1 MNNKQNDR
9 TACTDSRDHAVNYA
23 VPKSALQAEQPQ
35 GRFPKHGADQRI
47 TALYER
53 LSRDDEQ
60 LGDSNSIV
68 NQKKMLESYAEQN
81 GYTNIVHYTDDGY
94 SGGSFDRPDWKRL
107 IEDIEAGKVG
117 TVITKDMSRIG
128 RNYLEVGY
136 YTEVFFGQRDIHF
149 IAIANGVDS
158 NNQGSS
164 EFAPFLNVM
173 NEWYLRDCSRKI
185 KATMQSLGNSG
196 KHIASHAAY
205 GYKKDPEDKHKWI
218 IDEEAAEIVRRI
230 YQLCIEGNGIQ
241 MIAKQLQA
249 DKIETPGYYQAKRSK
264 GAFQNRLNVLD
275 PYKWSGT
282 MVKHILTKPDYL
294 GYTVN
299 FRTTS
304 KSYKDKKSIQNPP
317 EKWAVFEGTQEPLVD
332 LETWQLCQKLLGTP
346 RRCDTIEEPNPFTG
360 LVYCADCGEKMY
372 NQRSR
377 PFTDLVGRKH
387 PGADVYNCSTY
398 KLSKKHPGK
407 SCFSH
412 HISTT
417 SLMEL
422 VLFTIRTVSQY
433 AIANRDDFIA
443 RVREASALQQDNS
456 AKEMKRKLNRDKKR
470 YDELDLLYKRL
481 YESYA
486 VGKISE
492 EKFDMLSGGY
502 EREQKELK
510 ISIEEAEKA
519 LADFEKDTVN
529 IDSFLVLAKKYTDFT
544 ELTTPMLN
552 EFVDKILVHAPDR
565 STGERTQE
573 VEIYL
578 NFIGNI
584 GVPAP
589 EPTPEEL
596 EQMEK
601 DKYWKEVY
609 RKRKDKELARR
620 KRIREERKA
629 QKAEQFAKGQAEIIE
644 NFNEDMKDN
653 PPSLP
658 FEVRKTPSA

>member
-1 MNNKQNDR
+1 MNNKQIDG
-9 TACTDSRDHAVNYA
+9 
-23 VPKSALQAEQPQ
+23 L
-35 GRFPKHGADQRI
+35 I

-68 NQKKMLESYAEQN
+68 NQKKMLETYCEQN

-117 TVITKDMSRIG
+117 MVITKDMSRIG

-136 YTEVFFGQRDIHF
+136 YTEIYFGQKNIRF

-158 NNQGSS
+158 ENQGSS

-185 KATMQSLGNSG
+185 RATKQVIGNSG
-196 KHIASHAAY
+196 KHISSHAPY
-205 GYKKDPEDKHKWI
+205 GYKKDPEDKHHWLV
-218 IDEEAAEIVRRI
+218 DEEAAEVVRRI
-230 YQLCIEGNGIQ
+230 YRLCIEGKGIQ

-249 DKIETPGYYQAKRSK
+249 DKIETPGYYQAKRSNGVYK
-264 GAFQNRLNVLD
+264 NRLDVLD

-317 EKWAVFEGTQEPLVD
+317 EKWAVFEGTQEPIID

-346 RRCDTIEEPNPFTG
+346 RRCDTIEESNPFTG

-377 PFTDLVGRKH
+377 PFTDSVGTKH
-387 PGADVYNCSTY
+387 SGTDAYNCSTY
-398 KLSKKHPGK
+398 KLSKKNKGK
-407 SCFSH
+407 GCFAH
-412 HISTT
+412 HISTN
-417 SLMEL
+417 SLREI
-422 VLFTIRTVSQY
+422 VLFTVRTVSQY
-433 AIANRDDFIA
+433 AIANKDDFIA
-443 RVREASALQQDNS
+443 RVREASAVQQDNT
-456 AKEMKRKLNRDKKR
+456 AKELKRKLNKDKRR
-470 YDELDLLYKRL
+470 YEELDVLYKRL

-492 EKFDMLSGGY
+492 EKFDMLSSGY
-502 EREQKELK
+502 EQEQKELK
-510 ISIEEAEKA
+510 ISISEAENA
-519 LADFEKDTVN
+519 VEQFEKDSVN
-529 IDSFLVLAKKYTDFT
+529 IDAFLSLAAKYTDFS
-544 ELTTPMLN
+544 ELTKPMIN
-552 EFVDKILVHAPDR
+552 EFIDKIVVHAPDR
-565 STGERTQE
+565 STGERIQE

-578 NFIGNI
+578 NFVGNI
-584 GVPAP
+584 SIPAP

-601 DKYWKEVY
+601 DRYWKELY
-609 RKRKDKELARR
+609 RKRRDKELARR
-620 KRIREERKA
+620 KRIRAEEKA
-629 QKAEQFAKGQAEIIE
+629 KKAAQFAQTQADIIE
-644 NFNEDMKDN
+644 SFAEDMKDN
-653 PPSLP
+653 PPTLP
-658 FEVRKTPSA
+658 FEVRQVPSA

>member
-1 MNNKQNDR
+1 MNNKQIDG
-9 TACTDSRDHAVNYA
+9 
-23 VPKSALQAEQPQ
+23 L
-35 GRFPKHGADQRI
+35 I

-68 NQKKMLESYAEQN
+68 NQKKMLETYCEQN

-117 TVITKDMSRIG
+117 MVITKDMSRIG

-136 YTEVFFGQRDIHF
+136 YTEIYFGQKNIRF

-158 NNQGSS
+158 ENQGSS

-185 KATMQSLGNSG
+185 RATKQVIGNSG
-196 KHIASHAAY
+196 KHISSHAPY
-205 GYKKDPEDKHKWI
+205 GYKKDPEDKHHWLV
-218 IDEEAAEIVRRI
+218 DEEAAEVVRRI
-230 YQLCIEGNGIQ
+230 YRLCIEGKGIQ

-249 DKIETPGYYQAKRSK
+249 DKIETPGYYQAKRSNGVYK
-264 GAFQNRLNVLD
+264 NRLDVLD

-317 EKWAVFEGTQEPLVD
+317 DKWAVFEGTQEPIID

-346 RRCDTIEEPNPFTG
+346 RRCDTIEESNPFTG

-377 PFTDLVGRKH
+377 PFTDSIGTKH
-387 PGADVYNCSTY
+387 SGTDAYNCSTY
-398 KLSKKHPGK
+398 KLSKKNKGK
-407 SCFSH
+407 GCFAH
-412 HISTT
+412 HISTN
-417 SLMEL
+417 SLREI
-422 VLFTIRTVSQY
+422 VLFTVKTVSQY
-433 AIANRDDFIA
+433 AIANKDDFIA
-443 RVREASALQQDNS
+443 RVREASAVQQDNT
-456 AKEMKRKLNRDKKR
+456 AKELKRKLNKDKRR
-470 YDELDLLYKRL
+470 YEELDVLYKRL

-492 EKFDMLSGGY
+492 EKFDMLSIGY
-502 EREQKELK
+502 EQEQKELK
-510 ISIEEAEKA
+510 ISISEAENA
-519 LADFEKDTVN
+519 VEQFEKDSVN
-529 IDSFLVLAKKYTDFT
+529 IDAFLSLAAKYTDFS
-544 ELTTPMLN
+544 ELTKPMIN
-552 EFVDKILVHAPDR
+552 EFIDKIVVHAPDR
-565 STGERTQE
+565 STGERIQE

-578 NFIGNI
+578 NFVGNI
-584 GVPAP
+584 SIPAP

-601 DKYWKEVY
+601 DRYWKELY
-609 RKRKDKELARR
+609 RKRRDKELARR
-620 KRIREERKA
+620 KRIRAEEKTKKA
-629 QKAEQFAKGQAEIIE
+629 AQFAQTQAEIIE
-644 NFNEDMKDN
+644 SYNEEIKEN
-653 PPSLP
+653 PPTLP
-658 FEVRKTPSA
+658 FEVRQVPSA

>member
-1 MNNKQNDR
+1 MNNKQIDG
-9 TACTDSRDHAVNYA
+9 
-23 VPKSALQAEQPQ
+23 L
-35 GRFPKHGADQRI
+35 I

-68 NQKKMLESYAEQN
+68 NQKKMLETYCEQN

-117 TVITKDMSRIG
+117 MVITKDMSRIG

-136 YTEVFFGQRDIHF
+136 YTEIYFGQKNIRF

-158 NNQGSS
+158 ENQGSS

-185 KATMQSLGNSG
+185 RATKQVIGNSG
-196 KHIASHAAY
+196 KHISSHAPY
-205 GYKKDPEDKHKWI
+205 GYKKDPEDKHHWLV
-218 IDEEAAEIVRRI
+218 DEEAAEIVRRI
-230 YQLCIEGNGIQ
+230 YRLCIEGKGIQ

-249 DKIETPGYYQAKRSK
+249 DKIETPGYYQAKRSNGVYK
-264 GAFQNRLNVLD
+264 NRLDVLD

-317 EKWAVFEGTQEPLVD
+317 EKWAVFEGTQDPIID

-346 RRCDTIEEPNPFTG
+346 RRCDTIEESNPFTG

-377 PFTDLVGRKH
+377 PFTDSVGTKH
-387 PGADVYNCSTY
+387 SGTDAYNCSTY
-398 KLSKKHPGK
+398 KLSKKNKGK
-407 SCFSH
+407 GCFAH
-412 HISTT
+412 HISTN
-417 SLMEL
+417 SLREI
-422 VLFTIRTVSQY
+422 VLFTVKTVSQY
-433 AIANRDDFIA
+433 AIANKDDFIA
-443 RVREASALQQDNS
+443 RVREASAVQQDNT
-456 AKEMKRKLNRDKKR
+456 AKELKRKLNKDKRR
-470 YDELDLLYKRL
+470 YEELDVLYKRL

-492 EKFDMLSGGY
+492 EKFDMLSSGY
-502 EREQKELK
+502 EQEQKELK
-510 ISIEEAEKA
+510 ISISEAENA
-519 LADFEKDTVN
+519 VEQFEKDSVN
-529 IDSFLVLAKKYTDFT
+529 IDAFLSLAAKYTDFS
-544 ELTTPMLN
+544 ELTKPMIN
-552 EFVDKILVHAPDR
+552 EFIDKIVVHAPDR
-565 STGERTQE
+565 STGERIQE

-578 NFIGNI
+578 NFVGNI
-584 GVPAP
+584 SIPAP

-601 DKYWKEVY
+601 DRYWKELY
-609 RKRKDKELARR
+609 RKRRDKELARR
-620 KRIREERKA
+620 KRIRAEEKA
-629 QKAEQFAKGQAEIIE
+629 KKAAQFAQTQAEIIE
-644 NFNEDMKDN
+644 SFAEDMKDN
-653 PPSLP
+653 PPTLP
-658 FEVRKTPSA
+658 FEVRQVPSA

>member
-1 MNNKQNDR
+1 MNNKQIDG
-9 TACTDSRDHAVNYA
+9 
-23 VPKSALQAEQPQ
+23 L
-35 GRFPKHGADQRI
+35 I

-68 NQKKMLESYAEQN
+68 NQKKMLETYCEQN
-81 GYTNIVHYTDDGY
+81 GYTNIAHYTDDGY

-117 TVITKDMSRIG
+117 MVITKDMSRIG

-136 YTEVFFGQRDIHF
+136 YTEIYFGQKNIRF

-158 NNQGSS
+158 ENQGSS

-185 KATMQSLGNSG
+185 RATKQVIGNSG
-196 KHIASHAAY
+196 KHISSHAPY
-205 GYKKDPEDKHKWI
+205 GYKKDPEDKHHWLV
-218 IDEEAAEIVRRI
+218 DEEAAEVVRRI
-230 YQLCIEGNGIQ
+230 YRLCIEGKGIQ

-249 DKIETPGYYQAKRSK
+249 DKIETPGYYQAKRSNGVYK
-264 GAFQNRLNVLD
+264 NRLDVLD

-317 EKWAVFEGTQEPLVD
+317 EKWAVFEGTQDPIID

-346 RRCDTIEEPNPFTG
+346 RRCDTIEESNPFTG

-377 PFTDLVGRKH
+377 PFTDSIGTKH
-387 PGADVYNCSTY
+387 SGTDAYNCSTY
-398 KLSKKHPGK
+398 KLSKKNKGK
-407 SCFSH
+407 GCFAH
-412 HISTT
+412 HISTN
-417 SLMEL
+417 SLREI
-422 VLFTIRTVSQY
+422 VLFTVKTVSQY
-433 AIANRDDFIA
+433 AIANKDDFIA
-443 RVREASALQQDNS
+443 RVREASAVQQDNT
-456 AKEMKRKLNRDKKR
+456 AKELKRKLNKDKRR
-470 YDELDLLYKRL
+470 YEELDVLYKRL

-492 EKFDMLSGGY
+492 EKFDMLSSGY
-502 EREQKELK
+502 EQEQKELK
-510 ISIEEAEKA
+510 ISISEAENA
-519 LADFEKDTVN
+519 VEQFEKDSVN
-529 IDSFLVLAKKYTDFT
+529 IDAFLTLAAKYTDFT
-544 ELTTPMLN
+544 ELTKPMIN
-552 EFVDKILVHAPDR
+552 EFIDKIVVHAPDR
-565 STGERTQE
+565 STGERIQE

-578 NFIGNI
+578 NFVGNI
-584 GVPAP
+584 SIPAP

-601 DKYWKEVY
+601 DRYWKELY
-609 RKRKDKELARR
+609 RKRRDKELARR
-620 KRIREERKA
+620 KRIRAEEKA
-629 QKAEQFAKGQAEIIE
+629 KKAAQFAQNQAEIIE
-644 NFNEDMKDN
+644 SFAEDMKEN
-653 PPSLP
+653 PPTLP
-658 FEVRKTPSA
+658 FEVRQVPSA

>member
-1 MNNKQNDR
+1 MNNKQIDG
-9 TACTDSRDHAVNYA
+9 
-23 VPKSALQAEQPQ
+23 L
-35 GRFPKHGADQRI
+35 I
-47 TALYER
+47 IALYER

-68 NQKKMLESYAEQN
+68 NQKKMLETYCEQN

-117 TVITKDMSRIG
+117 MVITKDMSRIG

-136 YTEVFFGQRDIHF
+136 YTEIYFGQRDIRF

-158 NNQGSS
+158 ENQGSS

-185 KATMQSLGNSG
+185 RATKQVIGNSG
-196 KHIASHAAY
+196 KHISSHAPY
-205 GYKKDPEDKHKWI
+205 GYKKDPEDKHHWLV
-218 IDEEAAEIVRRI
+218 DEEAAEVVRRI
-230 YQLCIEGNGIQ
+230 YRLCIEGKGIQ

-249 DKIETPGYYQAKRSK
+249 DKIETPGYYQAKRSNGVYK
-264 GAFQNRLNVLD
+264 NRLDVLD

-317 EKWAVFEGTQEPLVD
+317 EKWAVFEGTQEPIID

-346 RRCDTIEEPNPFTG
+346 RRCDTIEESNPFTG

-377 PFTDLVGRKH
+377 PFTDSIGTKH
-387 PGADVYNCSTY
+387 SGTDAYNCSTY
-398 KLSKKHPGK
+398 KLSKKNKGK
-407 SCFSH
+407 GCFAH
-412 HISTT
+412 HISTN
-417 SLMEL
+417 SLREI
-422 VLFTIRTVSQY
+422 VLFTVKTVSQY
-433 AIANRDDFIA
+433 AIANKDDFIA
-443 RVREASALQQDNS
+443 RVREASAVQQDNT
-456 AKEMKRKLNRDKKR
+456 AKELKRKLNKDKRR
-470 YDELDLLYKRL
+470 YEELDVLYKRL

-492 EKFDMLSGGY
+492 EKFDMLSSGY
-502 EREQKELK
+502 EQEQKELK
-510 ISIEEAEKA
+510 ISISEAENA
-519 LADFEKDTVN
+519 VEQFEKDSVN
-529 IDSFLVLAKKYTDFT
+529 IDAFLSLAAKYTDFS
-544 ELTTPMLN
+544 ELTKPMIN
-552 EFVDKILVHAPDR
+552 EFIDKIVVHAPDR
-565 STGERTQE
+565 STGERIQE

-578 NFIGNI
+578 NFVGNI
-584 GVPAP
+584 SIPAP

-601 DKYWKEVY
+601 DRYWKELY
-609 RKRKDKELARR
+609 RKRRDKELARR
-620 KRIREERKA
+620 KRIRAEEKA
-629 QKAEQFAKGQAEIIE
+629 KKAAQFAQTQAEIIE
-644 NFNEDMKDN
+644 SFAEDMKDN
-653 PPSLP
+653 PPTLP
-658 FEVRKTPSA
+658 FEVRQVPSA

>member
-1 MNNKQNDR
+1 MNNKQIGG
-9 TACTDSRDHAVNYA
+9 
-23 VPKSALQAEQPQ
+23 K
-35 GRFPKHGADQRI
+35 I

-107 IEDIEAGKVG
+107 IEDIEADKVA

-185 KATMQSLGNSG
+185 KATKQIIGNSG
-196 KHIASHAAY
+196 KHLSAHAPY
-205 GYKKDPEDKHKWI
+205 GYKKDPEDCHRWI
-218 IDEEAAEIVRRI
+218 VDEEAAEVVRYI
-230 YQLCIEGNGIQ
+230 YRLCIEGNGTQ
-241 MIAKQLQA
+241 MIARRLR
-249 DKIETPGYYQAKRSK
+249 DEHIETPGYYHAKRNVGVYK
-264 GAFQNRLNVLD
+264 NRIDQLS
-275 PYKWSGT
+275 PYDWYCRS
-282 MVKHILTKPDYL
+282 VREILTKPDYL

-299 FRTTS
+299 FRTSS
-304 KSYKDKKSIQNPP
+304 KSYKDRKNVFNPP
-317 EKWAVFEGTQEPLVD
+317 EKWAVFEGTHEPLVD
-332 LETWQLCQKLLGTP
+332 LETWQLCQKLVGTP
-346 RRCDTIEEPNPFTG
+346 RRSDTFDQANPLTG
-360 LVYCADCGEKMY
+360 LVFCADCGAKMY
-372 NQRSR
+372 NHRTKASANKDGKKTWG
-377 PFTDLVGRKH
+377 FDTYD
-387 PGADVYNCSTY
+387 CSTY
-398 KLSKKHPGK
+398 KITAHKVDRT
-407 SCFSH
+407 CCSH
-412 HISTT
+412 HISTK
-417 SLMEL
+417 SLRSL
-422 VLFTIRTVSQY
+422 ILFTIKTVSQY
-433 AIANRDDFIA
+433 AITNREDFIA
-443 RVREASALQQDNS
+443 RVREASALRQDTT
-456 AKEMKRKLNRDKKR
+456 AKEMKRKLNKDKRR
-470 YDELDLLYKRL
+470 YDELDVLYKRL

-502 EREQKELK
+502 EQEQKELK
-510 ISIEEAEKA
+510 AAIEAAERA
-519 LADFEKDTVN
+519 LADFEKSTVN
-529 IDSFLVLAKKYTDFT
+529 IDSFLALAKKYTDFT

-552 EFVDKILVHAPDR
+552 EFVEKILVHAPDR
-565 STGERTQE
+565 SMGERTQE

-584 GVPAP
+584 EVPAP

-596 EQMEK
+596 EQMKIDQYWK
-601 DKYWKEVY
+601 DKY
-609 RKRKDKELARR
+609 RKIREYELARR
-620 KRIREERKA
+620 KKKLEEHKVQEAQATEKA
-629 QKAEQFAKGQAEIIE
+629 ARQKAEKIAALAEE
-644 NFNEDMKDN
+644 LKEN
-653 PPSLP
+653 PPEMP
-658 FEVRKTPSA
+658 FEVQQVPSAQGGRYADD